1 MSKWMQ
7 VFVDY
12 FDEPKPEPA
21 RVLPNIPGMTCC
33 GTCYGD
39 KECGP
44 DNFVRILSESEKFL
58 LPCLGCGVTPHKAHL
73 IRYANR
79 ARFGMKP
86 NCDIDT
92 RWRVGC
98 YSCGIN
104 FAKGDEISAIAAWNK
119 RWGITISR
127 ECLNVLVSNARNH
140 IDSRAVG
147 IHIMEQQDDGAPLE
161 YIEHLKHAEEKL
173 NEAEAALDKGEQQ

>member
-1 MSKWMQ
+1 MSKWMKIFTYLSSKMSLIHAAIREQ
-7 VFVDY
+7 EPVD
-12 FDEPKPEPA
+12 
-21 RVLPNIPGMTCC
+21 RVLPTIPGMTCC

-39 KECGP
+39 KECGL
-44 DNFVRILSESEKFL
+44 DNFVRILSESEQFL
-58 LPCLGCGVTPHKAHL
+58 VPCLGCGVTPHKAHL

-127 ECLNVLVSNARNH
+127 EMIKRIVAELEFHGGSTGLVVELAELAN
-140 IDSRAVG
+140 
-147 IHIMEQQDDGAPLE
+147 L
-161 YIEHLKHAEEKL
+161 YIG
-173 NEAEAALDKGEQQ
+173 GEQRE